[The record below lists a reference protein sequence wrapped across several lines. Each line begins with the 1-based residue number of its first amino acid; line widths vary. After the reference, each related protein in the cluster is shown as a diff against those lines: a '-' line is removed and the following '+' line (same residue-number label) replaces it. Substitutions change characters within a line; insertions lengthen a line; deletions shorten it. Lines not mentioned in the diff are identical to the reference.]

1 MNFLTNLYIIISK
14 RGINYLLPAIYYF
27 LKVIFF
33 KFFRKKIIKK
43 RIYNFEMFLDI
54 FDKGISRTLLLFG
67 ERELEHKYILENN
80 LKEGMVVLDIGSN
93 IGYYP
98 LIELNIIKNTGKLI
112 AVEPSPE
119 NYLMLKKNLALNG
132 YLKPNNVITTYNLA
146 ISNKSEVKKFY
157 ISRYSNLNSFHL
169 EKENKYLNEN
179 SYINIQ
185 TKNILEISEEKKID
199 FIRMDVEGHEVA
211 ILNSLSEYIK
221 KTNHKPIILFEPHLK
236 RYNKKNNIVTALTN
250 LFDLGYKNILIGSSS
265 KNGSK
270 IITDLG
276 YESKLKFKTDE
287 NTRKIFYDISQEH
300 AIKIISE
307 IGGARSVLLK

>member
-199 FIRMDVEGHEVA
+199 FIRMDVVGHEVA
-211 ILNSLSEYIK
+211 ILISVSEYAK

-236 RYNKKNNIVTALTN
+236 RCNKENNIVTSLTN
-250 LFDLGYKNILIGSSS
+250 LFDVGYKNILIGSSS

-276 YESKLKFKTDE
+276 YESKLNFKTDE
-287 NTRKIFYDISQEH
+287 NIRKIFYNISQEH

-307 IGGARSVLLK
+307 IGRARSVLLK